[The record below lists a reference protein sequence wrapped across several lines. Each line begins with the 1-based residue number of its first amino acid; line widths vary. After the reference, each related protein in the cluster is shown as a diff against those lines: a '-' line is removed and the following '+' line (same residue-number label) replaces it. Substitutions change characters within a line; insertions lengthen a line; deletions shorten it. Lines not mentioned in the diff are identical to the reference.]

1 MPKVFA
7 LPSTA
12 PLSQAVSQA
21 MGQAQGDLPPVLITD
36 SPAAAAALKSAL
48 SAVVWPGR
56 EQGRPL
62 PWCGSL
68 EQAAQQAVFQI
79 ASHGG
84 VNDVSLPRALCA
96 RRVELAQH
104 LLDHSALKHAL
115 AGSARAA
122 LLLAGQWVDLFEGW
136 DWLHAAH
143 RGLPVTSAAGRV
155 NASDLRVLAE
165 LHGATSIAEDQA
177 PWIAQGLK
185 KHQRP
190 SLLCTDAVWFCLGRS
205 PSQRELAMA
214 EILFDVQDSQITV
227 FGFQSIDPL
236 TASEVS
242 PTSHERELIAACTLE
257 ETAWAGVQSILQWR
271 ARGVDDIGVLAL
283 DRKAV
288 RRMRAL
294 LQRAEE
300 TFSDRSGWALDTTVA
315 ASAIAGL
322 NQLLSGPITT
332 QTILEWVHSP
342 FVASGLQ
349 ATCGFNAQKRQRLDA
364 ALREAGRVA
373 EISLAALAQEG
384 LLTLPAEVLAIA
396 RRRGRQPLAGWVA
409 QLLQAAEA
417 LGLDA
422 ALATDPAGQAVLAA
436 LQILQQQ
443 SMPDALAIASSLWN
457 TVLAEELNRARFV
470 EPTDQAKV
478 RVVSASSLLWQK
490 PQALLVVGA
499 DAKRL
504 PQREI
509 PRFFEP
515 SQLAEMGLGLD
526 PIQEESEGFTAFTAL
541 WRSDL
546 PITLIATSDEP
557 DSAVQFS
564 PWVELQTSMPPK
576 KAAEVISPLM
586 LDCSLLPA
594 LTEDFPAET
603 QLQWN
608 LGLPQAISVSE
619 SQQLVDC
626 PYQYALSSLLALAP
640 CDALEESPQA
650 SDLGSLL
657 HHVLKA
663 APAGF
668 DSEAHCAN
676 WLHQQIDQ
684 SLEQPWRWGRPGAT
698 LKLPLPK
705 PIWAQ
710 LRAEAFAIVPNL
722 ARWLAVQPAADK
734 ASDPSCLIQTELP
747 LSAQI
752 PELGMTLKGRLD
764 RLEVQRGVVMDFKT
778 SDPKLLKK
786 RLSPEGNELQLQL
799 YAWLLQAQQ
808 PPQPVSAAR
817 FISIRREA
825 VTEVE
830 LTPPE
835 GDSIAQLGRQ
845 ALESVRSELNAIAGG
860 APVKARGIDADAQV
874 CQYCAARGV
883 CRRDDYSL
891 DAARSE
897 TATATDTND
906 RVEQTDGA

>member
-7 LPSTA
+7 LPSSA

-21 MGQAQGDLPPVLITD
+21 MGQAQGDLPPALVTD

-48 SAVVWPGR
+48 SAVQWPGR
-56 EQGRPL
+56 KQGRPL

-68 EQAAQQAVFQI
+68 DQAAQQAVFQI

-122 LLLAGQWVDLFEGW
+122 LLLAGQWVDIFEGW
-136 DWLHAAH
+136 DWLDAAH
-143 RGLPVTSAAGRV
+143 HGLPVASADA
-155 NASDLRVLAE
+155 NSTASDLRVLAE
-165 LHGATSIAEDQA
+165 LHRATSNADDQA

-185 KHQRP
+185 KYQRP
-190 SLLCTDAVWFCLGRS
+190 SSLCTDAVWFCLGRS

-214 EILFDVQDSQITV
+214 ETLFGVQGSQITV
-227 FGFQSIDPL
+227 FGFQPIDPL

-242 PTSHERELIAACTLE
+242 PASHERELIAACSLE
-257 ETAWAGVQSILQWR
+257 ETAWAAVQSILQWR
-271 ARGVDDIGVLAL
+271 ARGFDDIGVLAL

-294 LQRAEE
+294 LQRAGE

-342 FVASGLQ
+342 FVAAGLKV
-349 ATCGFNAQKRQRLDA
+349 TCGFDAKKRQMLDA
-364 ALREAGRVA
+364 ALRETGRVS
-373 EISLAALAQEG
+373 EMSLAALAQEG
-384 LLTLPAEVLAIA
+384 LLTLPAEVFETA
-396 RRRGRQPLAGWVA
+396 RRRGRQPLARWVD

-422 ALATDPAGQAVLAA
+422 ALASDPAGEAVLAA

-443 SMPDALAIASSLWN
+443 SMTDSPAISSSLWN

-470 EPTDQAKV
+470 EPTERAKV
-478 RVVSASSLLWQK
+478 RVVSASSLLWQR

-504 PQREI
+504 PQREM

-546 PITLIATSDEP
+546 PITMIATSDEP
-557 DSAVQFS
+557 DSAAQFS
-564 PWVELQTSMPPK
+564 PWVELQTSMPAK
-576 KAAEVISPLM
+576 KAAEVISPMM
-586 LDCSLLPA
+586 LDCTLLPA
-594 LTEDFPAET
+594 LTKDFEAET
-603 QLQWN
+603 ELRWN
-608 LGLPQAISVSE
+608 LGLPDAISVSE
-619 SQQLVDC
+619 SQRLVDC
-626 PYQYALSSLLALAP
+626 PYQYALSSLLALSR
-640 CDALEESPQA
+640 CDELEESAQA

-668 DSEAHCAN
+668 DSEALCAD

-684 SLEQPWRWGRPGAT
+684 SLEQPWRWGGPGAT

-710 LRAEAFAIVPNL
+710 LRAEAFAIVPKL
-722 ARWLAVQPAADK
+722 ARWLATQPAADP
-734 ASDPSCLIQTELP
+734 ASDPRSVIQTELP
-747 LSAQI
+747 LRAQI
-752 PELGMTLKGRLD
+752 PDVGVTLKGRLD
-764 RLEVQRGVVMDFKT
+764 RLDVQRGVVMDFKT

-786 RLSPEGNELQLQL
+786 RLGPDGNELQLQL

-808 PPQPVSAAR
+808 PALPVTAAR
-817 FISIRREA
+817 FVSIRREA
-825 VTEVE
+825 VTEVD
-830 LTPPE
+830 LRPHE
-835 GDSIAQLGRQ
+835 GTSIAQLGAQ
-845 ALESVRSELNAIAGG
+845 ALESVRLELKEIADG
-860 APVKARGIDADAQV
+860 APVQARGIDADAQV
-874 CQYCAARGV
+874 CQYCAVRGV
-883 CRRDDYSL
+883 CRRDDYRL
-891 DAARSE
+891 DAGRSE
-897 TATATDTND
+897 TETDNSA
-906 RVEQTDGA
+906 EQTDGA

>member
-7 LPSTA
+7 LPSSA

-21 MGQAQGDLPPVLITD
+21 MGQAQGDLPPALVTD

-48 SAVVWPGR
+48 SAVQWPGR
-56 EQGRPL
+56 KQGRPL

-68 EQAAQQAVFQI
+68 DQAAQQAVFQI

-84 VNDVSLPRALCA
+84 ANDVSLPRALCA

-122 LLLAGQWVDLFEGW
+122 LLLAGQWVDIFEGW
-136 DWLHAAH
+136 DWLDAAH
-143 RGLPVTSAAGRV
+143 HGLPVASADA
-155 NASDLRVLAE
+155 NSTASDLRVLAE
-165 LHGATSIAEDQA
+165 LHRATSNADDQA

-185 KHQRP
+185 KYQRP
-190 SLLCTDAVWFCLGRS
+190 SSLCTDAVWFCLGRS

-214 EILFDVQDSQITV
+214 ETLFGVQGSQITV
-227 FGFQSIDPL
+227 FGFQPIDPL

-242 PTSHERELIAACTLE
+242 PASHERELIAACSLE
-257 ETAWAGVQSILQWR
+257 ETAWAAVQSILQWR
-271 ARGVDDIGVLAL
+271 ARGFDDIGVLAL

-294 LQRAEE
+294 LQRAGE

-342 FVASGLQ
+342 FVAAGLKV
-349 ATCGFNAQKRQRLDA
+349 TCGFDAKKRQMLDA
-364 ALREAGRVA
+364 ALREAGRVT
-373 EISLAALAQEG
+373 EISLATLAQEG
-384 LLTLPAEVLAIA
+384 LFTLPAEVFETA
-396 RRRGRQPLAGWVA
+396 RRRGRQPLARWVD

-422 ALATDPAGQAVLAA
+422 ALASDPAGEAVLAA

-443 SMPDALAIASSLWN
+443 SMTDSLAISSSLWN

-470 EPTDQAKV
+470 EPTERAKV
-478 RVVSASSLLWQK
+478 RVVSASSLLWQR

-504 PQREI
+504 PQREM

-546 PITLIATSDEP
+546 PITMIATSDEP
-557 DSAVQFS
+557 DSAAQFS
-564 PWVELQTSMPPK
+564 PWVELQTSMPAK
-576 KAAEVISPLM
+576 KAAEVISPMM
-586 LDCSLLPA
+586 LDCTLLPA
-594 LTEDFPAET
+594 LTKDFEAET
-603 QLQWN
+603 ELRWN
-608 LGLPQAISVSE
+608 LGLPDAISVSE
-619 SQQLVDC
+619 SQRLVDC
-626 PYQYALSSLLALAP
+626 PYQYALSSLLALSR
-640 CDALEESPQA
+640 CDELEESAQA

-657 HHVLKA
+657 HHVVKA

-668 DSEAHCAN
+668 DSAALCAD

-684 SLEQPWRWGRPGAT
+684 SLEQPWRWGGPGAT

-710 LRAEAFAIVPNL
+710 LRAEAFAIVPKL
-722 ARWLAVQPAADK
+722 ARWLATQPAADP
-734 ASDPSCLIQTELP
+734 ASDPRSVIQTELP
-747 LSAQI
+747 LRAQI
-752 PELGMTLKGRLD
+752 PDVGVTLKGRLD
-764 RLEVQRGVVMDFKT
+764 RLDVHRGVVMDFKT

-786 RLSPEGNELQLQL
+786 RLGPDGNELQLQL

-808 PPQPVSAAR
+808 PALPVTAAR
-817 FISIRREA
+817 FVSIRREA
-825 VTEVE
+825 VTEVD
-830 LTPPE
+830 LRPHE
-835 GDSIAQLGRQ
+835 GTSIAQLGAQ
-845 ALESVRSELNAIAGG
+845 ALESVRLELKEIADG
-860 APVKARGIDADAQV
+860 APVQARGIDADAQV
-874 CQYCAARGV
+874 CQYCAVRGV
-883 CRRDDYSL
+883 CRRDDYRL
-891 DAARSE
+891 DAGRSE
-897 TATATDTND
+897 TETDNSA
-906 RVEQTDGA
+906 EQTDGA

>member
-1 MPKVFA
+1 MPTVFA

-12 PLSQAVSQA
+12 PLSQAVAQA
-21 MGQAQGDLPPVLITD
+21 MGQAQGDLPPALITD

-48 SAVVWPGR
+48 SAVQWPGR
-56 EQGRPL
+56 KQGRPM

-68 EQAAQQAVFQI
+68 DQAAQQAVFQI

-122 LLLAGQWVDLFEGW
+122 LLLAGQWVDIFEGW
-136 DWLHAAH
+136 DWLDAAH
-143 RGLPVTSAAGRV
+143 HGLPVTSAA
-155 NASDLRVLAE
+155 ASSIAGDLRVLAE
-165 LHGATSIAEDQA
+165 LHRATSIAEDQV

-185 KHQRP
+185 KYQRP
-190 SLLCTDAVWFCLGRS
+190 LSLCTDAVWFCLGRS

-214 EILFDVQDSQITV
+214 ETLFGVQGSQITV
-227 FGFQSIDPL
+227 FGFQPIDPL
-236 TASEVS
+236 TASEAS
-242 PTSHERELIAACTLE
+242 PASQERELIAACTLE
-257 ETAWAGVQSILQWR
+257 ETAWAGLQTILQWR
-271 ARGVDDIGVLAL
+271 ARGLIDIGVLAL

-294 LQRAEE
+294 LQRADEP
-300 TFSDRSGWALDTTVA
+300 FSDRSGWALDTTVA

-342 FVASGLQ
+342 FVAAGLK
-349 ATCGFNAQKRQRLDA
+349 ATCGFDARKRQMLDA
-364 ALREAGRVA
+364 ALREAGRVT
-373 EISLAALAQEG
+373 EISLATLAQEG
-384 LLTLPAEVLAIA
+384 LLTLPAEVFETA
-396 RRRGRQPLAGWVA
+396 RRRGRQPLARWVD

-422 ALATDPAGQAVLAA
+422 ALASDPAGEAVLAA

-443 SMPDALAIASSLWN
+443 SMADSLAISSSLWN
-457 TVLAEELNRARFV
+457 TVLAEELNRARFI
-470 EPTDQAKV
+470 EPTEQAKV
-478 RVVSASSLLWQK
+478 RVVSASSLLWQR

-504 PQREI
+504 PQREM

-515 SQLAEMGLGLD
+515 TQLAEMGLALD

-546 PITLIATSDEP
+546 PITMIATSDEP

-564 PWVELQTSMPPK
+564 PWVELQTSMPVK
-576 KAAEVISPLM
+576 KAAEMISPLV

-594 LTEDFPAET
+594 LTEDFQAET
-603 QLQWN
+603 QLRWD
-608 LGLPQAISVSE
+608 LGLPDAISVSE
-619 SQQLVDC
+619 SQRLVDC
-626 PYQYALSSLLALAP
+626 PYQYALSSLLALSQ
-640 CDALEESPQA
+640 CEELEESAQA

-668 DSEAHCAN
+668 DSEVLCAD
-676 WLHQQIDQ
+676 WLHRQIDQ
-684 SLEQPWRWGRPGAT
+684 SLEQPWRWGGPGAT
-698 LKLPLPK
+698 LKLSLPK

-710 LRAEAFAIVPNL
+710 LRAEAFAIVPRL
-722 ARWLAVQPAADK
+722 ARWLLTQPAANS
-734 ASDPSCLIQTELP
+734 ASDSGSVIQTELP
-747 LSAQI
+747 LRAKI
-752 PELGMTLKGRLD
+752 PDLGVTLKGRLD
-764 RLEVQRGVVMDFKT
+764 RLDVQRGVVMDFKT
-778 SDPKLLKK
+778 SDPKVLKK

-808 PPQPVSAAR
+808 SAQPVKAAR
-817 FISIRREA
+817 FVSIRREA
-825 VTEVE
+825 VTEVD
-830 LTPPE
+830 LTPDE
-835 GDSIAQLGRQ
+835 GRSIAQLGVQ
-845 ALESVRSELNAIAGG
+845 ALESVRSELKEIAGG
-860 APVKARGIDADAQV
+860 ALVQARGVDADAQV
-874 CQYCAARGV
+874 CQYCAVRGV
-883 CRRDDYSL
+883 CRRDDYRL
-891 DAARSE
+891 DAARLE
-897 TATATDTND
+897 IEANNGA
-906 RVEQTDGA
+906 EQTDGA

>member
-12 PLSQAVSQA
+12 LMSQAVSQA
-21 MGQAQGDLPPVLITD
+21 MGQAQGGLPPVLITD
-36 SPAAAAALKSAL
+36 SPAAAAALKSAF
-48 SAVVWPGR
+48 SAIQWPGR
-56 EQGRPL
+56 DQGRPL

-68 EQAAQQAVFQI
+68 EQAARQAVFQI

-104 LLDHSALKHAL
+104 LLDHSTLKHAL

-122 LLLAGQWVDLFEGW
+122 LLLAGQWVDIFEGW
-136 DWLHAAH
+136 DWLHAAG
-143 RGLPVTSAAGRV
+143 RALPATLA
-155 NASDLRVLAE
+155 NASSIAGDLRVLAE
-165 LHGATSIAEDQA
+165 LHQATSIAEDQA

-185 KHQRP
+185 RYPRP
-190 SLLCTDAVWFCLGRS
+190 SSLCTDAVWFCLGRS

-214 EILFDVQDSQITV
+214 ETLFGLQDSQITV
-227 FGFQSIDPL
+227 FTFQSIDPL

-242 PTSHERELIAACTLE
+242 PASHERELLAACSLE
-257 ETAWAGVQSILQWR
+257 ETAWAAVQTILQWR
-271 ARGVDDIGVLAL
+271 ARGFDDIGVLAL

-294 LQRAEE
+294 LQRAGE

-342 FVASGLQ
+342 FVAAGLNV
-349 ATCGFNAQKRQRLDA
+349 TCGFDARKRQLLDA
-364 ALREAGRVA
+364 ALREAGRVS

-384 LLTLPAEVLAIA
+384 LLTLPAGVFEIA
-396 RRRGRQPLAGWVA
+396 RRRGRQPLTHWAD

-422 ALATDPAGQAVLAA
+422 ALASDTAGEAVLAA

-443 SMPDALAIASSLWN
+443 STADSVAISSALWN

-470 EPTDQAKV
+470 EPAEQAKV
-478 RVVSASSLLWQK
+478 RVVSASSLLWQR

-504 PQREI
+504 PQREM

-515 SQLAEMGLGLD
+515 SQLAEMGLALD

-541 WRSDL
+541 WRSEL
-546 PITLIATSDEP
+546 PITMIATSDEP
-557 DSAVQFS
+557 DSAAQFS
-564 PWVELQTSMPPK
+564 PWVELQTSMPTK
-576 KAAEVISPLM
+576 KAAEVILPM
-586 LDCSLLPA
+586 RLDCTLLPA
-594 LTEDFPAET
+594 LAKDFAVQTP
-603 QLQWN
+603 LQWS
-608 LGLPQAISVSE
+608 LGLPDAISVSE

-626 PYQYALSSLLALAP
+626 PYQYALSSLLALAQ
-640 CDALEESPQA
+640 CDELEESAQA

-668 DSEAHCAN
+668 DSEALCVD

-684 SLEQPWRWGRPGAT
+684 SLEQPWRWGGPGAT
-698 LKLPLPK
+698 LKLPLPR

-710 LRAEAFAIVPNL
+710 LRAEAFAIVPRL
-722 ARWLAVQPAADK
+722 ARWLVTQPAADPTG
-734 ASDPSCLIQTELP
+734 DPGSAIQTELP
-747 LSAQI
+747 LRAQI
-752 PELGMTLKGRLD
+752 PDMGVTLKGRLD
-764 RLEVQRGVVMDFKT
+764 RLDVQRGVVMDFKT
-778 SDPKLLKK
+778 SDPKVLKK
-786 RLSPEGNELQLQL
+786 RLSPDGNELQLQL
-799 YAWLLQAQQ
+799 YAWLLQAEQSA
-808 PPQPVSAAR
+808 QPVTAAR
-817 FISIRREA
+817 FVSIRREA
-825 VTEVE
+825 VTEVD
-830 LTPPE
+830 LTPHD
-835 GDSIAQLGRQ
+835 GASIAQLGIQ
-845 ALESVRSELNAIAGG
+845 ALESVRSELKEIADG
-860 APVKARGIDADAQV
+860 APVQARGIDADAQV
-874 CQYCAARGV
+874 CQYCTVRGV
-883 CRRDDYSL
+883 CRRDDYRL
-891 DAARSE
+891 DAERSE
-897 TATATDTND
+897 IETND
-906 RVEQTDGA
+906 SAEQTDGA

>member
-7 LPSTA
+7 LPSSA

-21 MGQAQGDLPPVLITD
+21 MGQAQGDLPPALVTD

-48 SAVVWPGR
+48 SAVQWPGR
-56 EQGRPL
+56 KQGRPL

-68 EQAAQQAVFQI
+68 DQAAQQAVFQI

-122 LLLAGQWVDLFEGW
+122 LLLAGQWVDIFEGW
-136 DWLHAAH
+136 DWLDAAH
-143 RGLPVTSAAGRV
+143 HGLPVASADA
-155 NASDLRVLAE
+155 NSTASDLRVLAE
-165 LHGATSIAEDQA
+165 LHRATSNADDQA

-185 KHQRP
+185 KYQRP
-190 SLLCTDAVWFCLGRS
+190 SSLCTDAVWFCLGRS

-214 EILFDVQDSQITV
+214 ETLFGVQGSQITV
-227 FGFQSIDPL
+227 FGFQPIDPL

-242 PTSHERELIAACTLE
+242 PASHERELIAACSLE
-257 ETAWAGVQSILQWR
+257 ETAWAAVQSILQWR
-271 ARGVDDIGVLAL
+271 ARGFDDIGVLAL

-294 LQRAEE
+294 LQRAGE

-342 FVASGLQ
+342 FVAAGLKV
-349 ATCGFNAQKRQRLDA
+349 TCGFDAKKRQMLDA
-364 ALREAGRVA
+364 ALRETGRVS
-373 EISLAALAQEG
+373 EMSLAALAQEG
-384 LLTLPAEVLAIA
+384 LLTLPAEVFETA
-396 RRRGRQPLAGWVA
+396 RRRGRQPLARWVD

-422 ALATDPAGQAVLAA
+422 ALASDPAGEAVLAA

-443 SMPDALAIASSLWN
+443 SMTDSLAISSSLWN

-470 EPTDQAKV
+470 EPTERAKV
-478 RVVSASSLLWQK
+478 RVVSASSLLWQR

-504 PQREI
+504 PQREM

-546 PITLIATSDEP
+546 PITMIATSDEP
-557 DSAVQFS
+557 DSAAQFS
-564 PWVELQTSMPPK
+564 PWVELQTSMPAK
-576 KAAEVISPLM
+576 KAAEVISPMM
-586 LDCSLLPA
+586 LDCTLLPA
-594 LTEDFPAET
+594 LTKDFEAET
-603 QLQWN
+603 ELRWN
-608 LGLPQAISVSE
+608 LGLPDAISVSE
-619 SQQLVDC
+619 SQRLVDC
-626 PYQYALSSLLALAP
+626 PYQYALSSLLALSR
-640 CDALEESPQA
+640 CDELEESAQA

-657 HHVLKA
+657 HHVVKA

-668 DSEAHCAN
+668 DSAALCAD

-684 SLEQPWRWGRPGAT
+684 SLEQPWRWGGPGAT

-710 LRAEAFAIVPNL
+710 LRAEAFAIVPKL
-722 ARWLAVQPAADK
+722 ARWLATQPAADP
-734 ASDPSCLIQTELP
+734 ASDPRSVIQTELP
-747 LSAQI
+747 LRAQI
-752 PELGMTLKGRLD
+752 PDVGVTLKGRLD
-764 RLEVQRGVVMDFKT
+764 RLDVQRGVVMDFKT

-786 RLSPEGNELQLQL
+786 RLSPDGNELQLQL

-808 PPQPVSAAR
+808 PALPVTAAR
-817 FISIRREA
+817 FVSIRREA
-825 VTEVE
+825 VTEVD
-830 LTPPE
+830 LRPHE
-835 GDSIAQLGRQ
+835 GTSIAQLGAQ
-845 ALESVRSELNAIAGG
+845 ALESVRLELKEIADG
-860 APVKARGIDADAQV
+860 APVQARGIDADAQV
-874 CQYCAARGV
+874 CQYCAVRGV
-883 CRRDDYSL
+883 CRRDDYRL
-891 DAARSE
+891 DAGRSE
-897 TATATDTND
+897 TETDNSA
-906 RVEQTDGA
+906 EQTDGA

>member
-7 LPSTA
+7 LPSSA

-21 MGQAQGDLPPVLITD
+21 MGQAQGDLPPALVTD

-48 SAVVWPGR
+48 SAVQWPGR
-56 EQGRPL
+56 KQGRPL

-68 EQAAQQAVFQI
+68 DQAAQQAVFQI

-84 VNDVSLPRALCA
+84 ANDVSLPRALCA

-122 LLLAGQWVDLFEGW
+122 LLLAGQWVDIFEGW
-136 DWLHAAH
+136 DWLDAAH
-143 RGLPVTSAAGRV
+143 HGLPVASADA
-155 NASDLRVLAE
+155 NSTASDLRVLAE
-165 LHGATSIAEDQA
+165 LHRATSNADDQA

-185 KHQRP
+185 KYQRP
-190 SLLCTDAVWFCLGRS
+190 SSLCTDAVWFCLGRS

-214 EILFDVQDSQITV
+214 ETLFGVQGSQITV
-227 FGFQSIDPL
+227 FGFQPIDPL

-242 PTSHERELIAACTLE
+242 PASHERELIAACSLE
-257 ETAWAGVQSILQWR
+257 ETAWAAVQSILQWR
-271 ARGVDDIGVLAL
+271 ARGFDDIGVLAL

-294 LQRAEE
+294 LQRAGE

-342 FVASGLQ
+342 FVAAGLKV
-349 ATCGFNAQKRQRLDA
+349 TCGFDAKKRQMLDA
-364 ALREAGRVA
+364 ALREAGRVT
-373 EISLAALAQEG
+373 EISLATLAQEG
-384 LLTLPAEVLAIA
+384 LLTLPAEVFETA
-396 RRRGRQPLAGWVA
+396 RRRGRQPLARWVD

-422 ALATDPAGQAVLAA
+422 ALASDPAGEAVLAA

-443 SMPDALAIASSLWN
+443 SITDSLAISSSLWN

-470 EPTDQAKV
+470 EPTERAKV
-478 RVVSASSLLWQK
+478 RVVSASSLLWQR

-504 PQREI
+504 PQREM

-546 PITLIATSDEP
+546 PITMIATSDEP
-557 DSAVQFS
+557 DSAAQFS
-564 PWVELQTSMPPK
+564 PWVELQTSMPAK
-576 KAAEVISPLM
+576 KAAEVISPMM
-586 LDCSLLPA
+586 LDCTLLPA
-594 LTEDFPAET
+594 LTKDFEAET
-603 QLQWN
+603 ELRWN
-608 LGLPQAISVSE
+608 LGLPDAISVSE
-619 SQQLVDC
+619 SQRLVDC
-626 PYQYALSSLLALAP
+626 PYQYALSSLLALSR
-640 CDALEESPQA
+640 CDELEESAQA

-657 HHVLKA
+657 HHVVKA

-668 DSEAHCAN
+668 DSAALCAD

-684 SLEQPWRWGRPGAT
+684 SLEQPWRWGGPGAT

-710 LRAEAFAIVPNL
+710 LRAEAFAIVPKL
-722 ARWLAVQPAADK
+722 ARWLATQPAADP
-734 ASDPSCLIQTELP
+734 ASDPRSVIQTELP
-747 LSAQI
+747 LRAQI
-752 PELGMTLKGRLD
+752 PDVGVTLKGRLD
-764 RLEVQRGVVMDFKT
+764 RLDVHRGVVMDFKT

-786 RLSPEGNELQLQL
+786 RLGPDGNELQLQL

-808 PPQPVSAAR
+808 PALPVTAAR
-817 FISIRREA
+817 FVSIRREA
-825 VTEVE
+825 VTEVD
-830 LTPPE
+830 LRPHE
-835 GDSIAQLGRQ
+835 GTSIAQLGAQ
-845 ALESVRSELNAIAGG
+845 ALESVRLELKEIADG
-860 APVKARGIDADAQV
+860 APVQARGIDADAQV
-874 CQYCAARGV
+874 CQYCAVRGV
-883 CRRDDYSL
+883 CRRDDYRL
-891 DAARSE
+891 DAGRSE
-897 TATATDTND
+897 TETDNSA
-906 RVEQTDGA
+906 EQTDGA

>member
-7 LPSTA
+7 LPSSA

-21 MGQAQGDLPPVLITD
+21 MGQAQGDLPPALVTD

-48 SAVVWPGR
+48 SAVQWPGR
-56 EQGRPL
+56 KQGRPL

-68 EQAAQQAVFQI
+68 DQAAQQAVFQI

-122 LLLAGQWVDLFEGW
+122 LLLAGQWVDIFEGW
-136 DWLHAAH
+136 DWLDAAH
-143 RGLPVTSAAGRV
+143 HGLPVASADA
-155 NASDLRVLAE
+155 NSTASDLRVLAE
-165 LHGATSIAEDQA
+165 LHRATSNADDQA

-185 KHQRP
+185 KYQRP
-190 SLLCTDAVWFCLGRS
+190 SSLCTDAVWFCLGRS

-214 EILFDVQDSQITV
+214 ETLFGVQGSQITV
-227 FGFQSIDPL
+227 FGFQPIDPL

-242 PTSHERELIAACTLE
+242 PASHERELIAACSLE
-257 ETAWAGVQSILQWR
+257 ETAWAAVQSILQWR
-271 ARGVDDIGVLAL
+271 ARGFDDIGVLAL

-294 LQRAEE
+294 LQRAGE

-342 FVASGLQ
+342 FVAAGLKV
-349 ATCGFNAQKRQRLDA
+349 TCGFDAKKRQMLDA
-364 ALREAGRVA
+364 ALRETGRVS
-373 EISLAALAQEG
+373 EMSLAALAQEG
-384 LLTLPAEVLAIA
+384 LLTLPAEVFETA
-396 RRRGRQPLAGWVA
+396 RRRGRQPLARWVD

-422 ALATDPAGQAVLAA
+422 ALASDPAGEAVLAA

-443 SMPDALAIASSLWN
+443 SMTDSPAISSSLWN

-470 EPTDQAKV
+470 EPTERAKV
-478 RVVSASSLLWQK
+478 RVVSASSLLWQR

-504 PQREI
+504 PQREM

-546 PITLIATSDEP
+546 PITMIATSDEP

-564 PWVELQTSMPPK
+564 PWVELQTSMPAK
-576 KAAEVISPLM
+576 KAAEVISPMM
-586 LDCSLLPA
+586 LDCTLLPA
-594 LTEDFPAET
+594 LTKDFEAET
-603 QLQWN
+603 ELRWN
-608 LGLPQAISVSE
+608 LGLPDAISVSE
-619 SQQLVDC
+619 SQRLVDC
-626 PYQYALSSLLALAP
+626 PYQYALSSLLALSR
-640 CDALEESPQA
+640 CDELEESAQA

-657 HHVLKA
+657 HHVVKA

-668 DSEAHCAN
+668 DSAALCAD

-684 SLEQPWRWGRPGAT
+684 SLEQPWRWGGPGAT

-710 LRAEAFAIVPNL
+710 LRAEAFAIVPKL
-722 ARWLAVQPAADK
+722 ARWLATQPAADP
-734 ASDPSCLIQTELP
+734 ASDPRSVIQTELP
-747 LSAQI
+747 LRAQI
-752 PELGMTLKGRLD
+752 PDVGVTLKGRLD
-764 RLEVQRGVVMDFKT
+764 RLDVQRGVVMDFKT

-786 RLSPEGNELQLQL
+786 RLGPDGNELQLQL

-808 PPQPVSAAR
+808 PALPVTAAR
-817 FISIRREA
+817 FVSIRREA
-825 VTEVE
+825 VTEVD
-830 LTPPE
+830 LRPHE
-835 GDSIAQLGRQ
+835 GTSIAQLGAQ
-845 ALESVRSELNAIAGG
+845 ALESVRLELKEIADG
-860 APVKARGIDADAQV
+860 APVQARGIDADAQV
-874 CQYCAARGV
+874 CQYCAVRGV
-883 CRRDDYSL
+883 CRRDDYRL
-891 DAARSE
+891 DAGRSE
-897 TATATDTND
+897 TETDNSA
-906 RVEQTDGA
+906 EQTDGA

>member
-7 LPSTA
+7 LPSSA

-21 MGQAQGDLPPVLITD
+21 MGQAQGDLPPALVTD

-48 SAVVWPGR
+48 SAVQWPGR
-56 EQGRPL
+56 KQGRPL

-68 EQAAQQAVFQI
+68 DQAAQQAVFQI

-122 LLLAGQWVDLFEGW
+122 LLLAGQWVDIFEGW
-136 DWLHAAH
+136 DWLDAAH
-143 RGLPVTSAAGRV
+143 HGLPVASADA
-155 NASDLRVLAE
+155 NSTASDLRVLAE
-165 LHGATSIAEDQA
+165 LHRATSNADDQA

-185 KHQRP
+185 KYQRP
-190 SLLCTDAVWFCLGRS
+190 SSLCTDAVWFCLGRS

-214 EILFDVQDSQITV
+214 ETLFGVQGSQITV
-227 FGFQSIDPL
+227 FGFQPIDPL

-242 PTSHERELIAACTLE
+242 PASHERELIAACSLE
-257 ETAWAGVQSILQWR
+257 ETAWAAVQSILQWR
-271 ARGVDDIGVLAL
+271 ARGFDDIGVLAL

-294 LQRAEE
+294 LQRAGE

-342 FVASGLQ
+342 FVAAGLKV
-349 ATCGFNAQKRQRLDA
+349 TCGFDAKKRQMLDA
-364 ALREAGRVA
+364 ALRETGRVS
-373 EISLAALAQEG
+373 EMSLAALAQEG
-384 LLTLPAEVLAIA
+384 LLTLPAEVFETA
-396 RRRGRQPLAGWVA
+396 RRRGRQPLARWVD

-422 ALATDPAGQAVLAA
+422 ALASDPAGEAVLAA

-443 SMPDALAIASSLWN
+443 SMTDSLAISSSLWN

-470 EPTDQAKV
+470 EPTERAKV
-478 RVVSASSLLWQK
+478 RVVSASSLLWQR

-504 PQREI
+504 PQREM

-546 PITLIATSDEP
+546 PITMIATSDEP
-557 DSAVQFS
+557 DSAAQFS
-564 PWVELQTSMPPK
+564 PWVELQTSMPAK
-576 KAAEVISPLM
+576 KAAEVISPMM
-586 LDCSLLPA
+586 LDCTLLPA
-594 LTEDFPAET
+594 LTKDFEAET
-603 QLQWN
+603 ELRWN
-608 LGLPQAISVSE
+608 LGLPDAISVSE
-619 SQQLVDC
+619 SQRLVDC
-626 PYQYALSSLLALAP
+626 PYQYALSSLLALSR
-640 CDALEESPQA
+640 CDELEESAQA

-657 HHVLKA
+657 HHVVKA

-668 DSEAHCAN
+668 DSAALCAD

-684 SLEQPWRWGRPGAT
+684 SLEQPWRWGGPGAT

-710 LRAEAFAIVPNL
+710 LRAEAFAIVPKL
-722 ARWLAVQPAADK
+722 ARWLATQPAADP
-734 ASDPSCLIQTELP
+734 ASDPRSVIQTELP
-747 LSAQI
+747 LRAQI
-752 PELGMTLKGRLD
+752 PDVGVTLKGRLD
-764 RLEVQRGVVMDFKT
+764 RLDVQRGVVMDFKT

-786 RLSPEGNELQLQL
+786 RLGPDGNELQLQL

-808 PPQPVSAAR
+808 PALPVTAAR
-817 FISIRREA
+817 FVSIRREA
-825 VTEVE
+825 VTEVD
-830 LTPPE
+830 LRPHE
-835 GDSIAQLGRQ
+835 GTSIAQLGAQ
-845 ALESVRSELNAIAGG
+845 ALESVRLELKEIADG
-860 APVKARGIDADAQV
+860 APVQARGIDADAQV
-874 CQYCAARGV
+874 CQYCAVRGV
-883 CRRDDYSL
+883 CRRDDYRL
-891 DAARSE
+891 DAGRSE
-897 TATATDTND
+897 TETDNSA
-906 RVEQTDGA
+906 EQTDGA

>member
-7 LPSTA
+7 LPSSA

-21 MGQAQGDLPPVLITD
+21 MGQAQGDLPPALVTD

-48 SAVVWPGR
+48 SAVQWPGR
-56 EQGRPL
+56 KQGRPL

-68 EQAAQQAVFQI
+68 DQAAQQAVFQI

-84 VNDVSLPRALCA
+84 ANDVSLPRALCA

-122 LLLAGQWVDLFEGW
+122 LLLAGQWVDIFEGW
-136 DWLHAAH
+136 DWLDAAH
-143 RGLPVTSAAGRV
+143 HGLPVASADA
-155 NASDLRVLAE
+155 NSTASDLRVLAE
-165 LHGATSIAEDQA
+165 LHRATSNADDQA

-185 KHQRP
+185 KYQRP
-190 SLLCTDAVWFCLGRS
+190 SSLCTDAVWFCLGRS

-214 EILFDVQDSQITV
+214 ETLFGVQGSQITV
-227 FGFQSIDPL
+227 FGFQPIDPL

-242 PTSHERELIAACTLE
+242 PASHERELIAACSLE
-257 ETAWAGVQSILQWR
+257 ETAWAAVQSILQWR
-271 ARGVDDIGVLAL
+271 ARGFDDIGVLAL

-294 LQRAEE
+294 LQRAGE

-342 FVASGLQ
+342 FVAAGLKV
-349 ATCGFNAQKRQRLDA
+349 TCGFDAKKRQMLDA
-364 ALREAGRVA
+364 ALRETGRVS
-373 EISLAALAQEG
+373 EMSLAALAQEG
-384 LLTLPAEVLAIA
+384 LLTLPAEVFETA
-396 RRRGRQPLAGWVA
+396 RRRGRQPLARWVD

-422 ALATDPAGQAVLAA
+422 ALASDPAGEAVLAA

-443 SMPDALAIASSLWN
+443 SMTDSPAISSSLWN
-457 TVLAEELNRARFV
+457 TVLAEELNLARFV
-470 EPTDQAKV
+470 EPTERAKV
-478 RVVSASSLLWQK
+478 RVVSASSLLWQR

-504 PQREI
+504 PQREM

-546 PITLIATSDEP
+546 PITMIATSDEP

-564 PWVELQTSMPPK
+564 PWVELQTSMPAK
-576 KAAEVISPLM
+576 KAAEVISPMM
-586 LDCSLLPA
+586 LDCTLLPA
-594 LTEDFPAET
+594 LTKDFEAET
-603 QLQWN
+603 ELRWN
-608 LGLPQAISVSE
+608 LGLPDAISVSE
-619 SQQLVDC
+619 SQRLVDC
-626 PYQYALSSLLALAP
+626 PYQYALSSLLALSR
-640 CDALEESPQA
+640 CDELEESAQA

-657 HHVLKA
+657 HHVVKA

-668 DSEAHCAN
+668 DSAALCAD

-684 SLEQPWRWGRPGAT
+684 SLEQPWRWGGPGAT

-710 LRAEAFAIVPNL
+710 LRAEAFAIVPKL
-722 ARWLAVQPAADK
+722 ARWLATQPAADP
-734 ASDPSCLIQTELP
+734 ASDPRSVIQTELP
-747 LSAQI
+747 LRAQI
-752 PELGMTLKGRLD
+752 PDVGVTLKGRLD
-764 RLEVQRGVVMDFKT
+764 RLDVQRGVVMDFKT

-786 RLSPEGNELQLQL
+786 RLSPDGNELQLQL

-808 PPQPVSAAR
+808 PALPVTAAR
-817 FISIRREA
+817 FVSIRREA
-825 VTEVE
+825 VTEVD
-830 LTPPE
+830 LRPHE
-835 GDSIAQLGRQ
+835 GTSIAQLGAQ
-845 ALESVRSELNAIAGG
+845 ALESVRLELKEIADG
-860 APVKARGIDADAQV
+860 APVQARGIDADAQV
-874 CQYCAARGV
+874 CQYCAVRGV
-883 CRRDDYSL
+883 CRRDDYRL
-891 DAARSE
+891 DAGRSE
-897 TATATDTND
+897 TETDNSA
-906 RVEQTDGA
+906 EQTDGA

>member
-7 LPSTA
+7 LPSSA

-21 MGQAQGDLPPVLITD
+21 MGQAQGDLPPALITD

-48 SAVVWPGR
+48 AAVQWPGR
-56 EQGRPL
+56 KQGRPL

-68 EQAAQQAVFQI
+68 DQAVQHAVFQI

-122 LLLAGQWVDLFEGW
+122 LLLAGQWVDIFEGW
-136 DWLHAAH
+136 DWLGAAH
-143 RGLPVTSAAGRV
+143 RGLPATSADA
-155 NASDLRVLAE
+155 NSIASDLRVLAE
-165 LHGATSIAEDQA
+165 LYRATSNAEDQV
-177 PWIAQGLK
+177 PWITQGLK
-185 KHQRP
+185 KHQRQ
-190 SLLCTDAVWFCLGRS
+190 SSLCTDAVWFCLGRS

-214 EILFDVQDSQITV
+214 EILFGVQDSQITV

-236 TASEVS
+236 TASEVAPAS
-242 PTSHERELIAACTLE
+242 QERELIAACTLE

-271 ARGVDDIGVLAL
+271 ARGFTDIGVLAL
-283 DRKAV
+283 DRKVV

-294 LQRAEE
+294 LQRAGEP
-300 TFSDRSGWALDTTVA
+300 FGDRSGWALDTTVA

-322 NQLLSGPITT
+322 NQLLCGPITT
-332 QTILEWVHSP
+332 QTLLEWVHSP
-342 FVASGLQ
+342 FVATGLK
-349 ATCGFNAQKRQRLDA
+349 ASCGFDAKKRQMLDVA
-364 ALREAGRVA
+364 VREAGRVT
-373 EISLAALAQEG
+373 EISLATLAQEG
-384 LLTLPAEVLAIA
+384 LLTLPAEVFEMA
-396 RRRGRQPLAGWVA
+396 RRRGRQPLARWVD

-422 ALATDPAGQAVLAA
+422 ALASDPAGEAVLAA

-443 SMPDALAIASSLWN
+443 SMADSLAISSSLWN

-470 EPTDQAKV
+470 EPTEEAKV

-490 PQALLVVGA
+490 PQALLVIGA

-504 PQREI
+504 PQREM

-526 PIQEESEGFTAFTAL
+526 PIEEESEGFTAFTAL

-546 PITLIATSDEP
+546 PITMIATSDEP

-564 PWVELQTSMPPK
+564 PWVELQTSMPVK
-576 KAAEVISPLM
+576 KAAEMISPLM

-594 LTEDFPAET
+594 LTEDFQAET
-603 QLQWN
+603 QLRWD
-608 LGLPQAISVSE
+608 LGLPDTISVSE
-619 SQQLVDC
+619 SQRLVDC
-626 PYQYALSSLLALAP
+626 PYQYALSSLLALSQ
-640 CDALEESPQA
+640 CDALEESAQA

-668 DSEAHCAN
+668 DSEALCAD
-676 WLHQQIDQ
+676 WLHRQIDQ
-684 SLEQPWRWGRPGAT
+684 SLEQPWRWGGPGAT
-698 LKLPLPK
+698 LKLPLPR

-710 LRAEAFAIVPNL
+710 LGAEAFAIVPRL
-722 ARWLAVQPAADK
+722 ARWLATQSATNS
-734 ASDPSCLIQTELP
+734 ASDSGSVIQTELP
-747 LSAQI
+747 LRAQI
-752 PELGMTLKGRLD
+752 PDVGVTLKGRLD
-764 RLEVQRGVVMDFKT
+764 RLDVQRGVVMDFKT

-786 RLSPEGNELQLQL
+786 RLGPDGNELQLQL

-808 PPQPVSAAR
+808 SAQPVRAAR
-817 FISIRREA
+817 FVSIRREA
-825 VTEVE
+825 VTEID
-830 LTPPE
+830 LTPHD
-835 GDSIAQLGRQ
+835 GTSIAQLGVQ
-845 ALESVRSELNAIAGG
+845 ALESVRSELKEIADG
-860 APVKARGIDADAQV
+860 APVQARGIDADAQI
-874 CQYCAARGV
+874 CQYCAVRGI
-883 CRRDDYSL
+883 CRRDDYRL
-891 DAARSE
+891 DAARS
-897 TATATDTND
+897 AIDTNNSA
-906 RVEQTDGA
+906 EQTDGP